1 MMQMLPH
8 SLARS
13 HVTANVP
20 CLTCR
25 RGYAAGRRVRALA
38 AQQQQQQQHAVKE
51 HALQHA
57 GQHIQDYMTQRH
69 ETVLEYFPSAL
80 GEQLQ
85 QLIVMRNMPAHFGTD
100 LSKMKAVDGGWHAA
114 LTPSRGT
121 AA

>member
-1 MMQMLPH
+1 MQMLPH

-20 CLTCR
+20 CLTRR

-57 GQHIQDYMTQRH
+57 GQHSQDYMTQRH
-69 ETVLEYFPSAL
+69 ETVLEYFPTAL
-80 GEQLQ
+80 GEHVLH
-85 QLIVMRNMPAHFGTD
+85 VVVVRNMPAHLSTD

-114 LTPSRGT
+114 LTPSRKT